1 VDSTVETIKAKHELV
16 MPSLYIRILFLLL
29 LLLLLLFLLLLLPL
43 HPDILLHHSA
53 SRWRETP

>member
-16 MPSLYIRILFLLL
+16 MPSLYIRIIFLL

-43 HPDILLHHSA
+43 HPDILLHLSA